1 MLERSVLARS
11 GPDNLKGGRRPS
23 QWRRLPPA
31 DRVHQSPVVKVTE
44 AAPRICLTMEKL
56 SVSTKFHWLI
66 LTDAGSAG
74 WASTVP
80 FRGMMVLATGNK
92 AEDAVSRVV
101 LVDPRNTTQL
111 CSRCDLLVRKELSDR
126 IHNCPFCGL
135 VMDRDQNAAINI
147 LRLGLQSLA
156 AKAAWK
162 PTTLVVGVVT
172 ASCLTCSFPLLK
184 GRN

>member
-1 MLERSVLARS
+1 ML
-11 GPDNLKGGRRPS
+11 
-23 QWRRLPPA
+23 
-31 DRVHQSPVVKVTE
+31 
-44 AAPRICLTMEKL
+44 
-56 SVSTKFHWLI
+56 F
-66 LTDAGSAG
+66 
-74 WASTVP
+74 
-80 FRGMMVLATGNK
+80 
-92 AEDAVSRVV
+92 AVSRVV